1 MRGVK
6 TQVPL
11 LEMKSKRNFSK
22 KHTGKEHMSNPPCHV
37 AMVTCPLEEAT
48 KCIRRG
54 CYMGSSIRSKP
65 ENVNW
70 KKYSRCMKLSRN
82 ARKKIL
88 RK

>member
-1 MRGVK
+1 
-6 TQVPL
+6 
-11 LEMKSKRNFSK
+11 
-22 KHTGKEHMSNPPCHV
+22 
-37 AMVTCPLEEAT
+37 MVTCPLEEAT

-54 CYMGSSIRSKP
+54 CYMGSSIRSKL